1 MDSLE
6 FDRRVEL
13 VEDALYELK
22 NSGYAQ
28 APDVSAID
36 AMLACTAELKVE
48 LYGMLVGWGKPAE
61 PEWVDIDAL
70 KARMNALLKPTLMF
84 RLRSLRFGVTDMIL
98 VALIAAF
105 VTAIVAFVFYHY

>member
-1 MDSLE
+1 MDSQE

-48 LYGMLVGWGKPAE
+48 LYGMLVGWNKPAE
-61 PEWVDIDAL
+61 RRRI
-70 KARMNALLKPTLMF
+70 
-84 RLRSLRFGVTDMIL
+84 RFGIVDMIL
-98 VALIAAF
+98 VALIAAI
-105 VTAIVAFVFYHY
+105 VTAIVAFAFYHY